1 MAERMV
7 TVIPATINPFTR
19 KSNLAFEKRRVA
31 GYARVSTDSDEQFT
45 SYEAQVEYYTQF
57 IKSHPDWE
65 FVKVYTDEGISGL
78 NTKNRGGFNEM
89 IAEAM
94 DGKIDLI
101 ITKSVSRFAR
111 NTVDSLVTIRKL
123 KEKNVEVFFEKENIY
138 TFDGKGELLLTI
150 MSSLA
155 QEESRSISENVTWG
169 QRRRFEQGKVSL
181 PYKQFLGYERGES
194 KDAPPVINE
203 EQAELV
209 RRIYTLFM
217 RGKTAGGIARIL
229 SGDGIPT
236 PAGKENWRASTV
248 ESILTNEKYRGSAR
262 LQKSFTTDFL
272 TKTMKKNKGEVP
284 QYFIEKSHEAII
296 EPEQWD
302 AVQDEVQRRKSIGKA
317 YSGKSVF
324 SAKIICGDCGEWYGL
339 KTWHSSDKYKAVVW
353 QCNRKYDK
361 DKPHCTTPHI
371 TEEELKTR
379 FLAVFNHLLSD
390 RAPILLL
397 CKAAKEKVTD
407 TLKIEEEMSSLLL
420 EMEELA
426 TLTREGILDNANSIQ
441 DQSDYLS
448 RYNGYVVRY
457 ENAKRRYDELSKLQT
472 EKEYKARRIDR
483 FLGIFDSYEE
493 PITTFDECLWLTIV
507 EYVRVNSDGSLLF
520 HFTNGT
526 EGLG

>member
-1 MAERMV
+1 MNPLMNPAGSNAQEKLNCINA
-7 TVIPATINPFTR
+7 TVIT
-19 KSNLAFEKRRVA
+19 
-31 GYARVSTDSDEQFT
+31 
-45 SYEAQVEYYTQF
+45 
-57 IKSHPDWE
+57 
-65 FVKVYTDEGISGL
+65 
-78 NTKNRGGFNEM
+78 
-89 IAEAM
+89 
-94 DGKIDLI
+94 
-101 ITKSVSRFAR
+101 
-111 NTVDSLVTIRKL
+111 
-123 KEKNVEVFFEKENIY
+123 
-138 TFDGKGELLLTI
+138 
-150 MSSLA
+150 
-155 QEESRSISENVTWG
+155 
-169 QRRRFEQGKVSL
+169 
-181 PYKQFLGYERGES
+181 
-194 KDAPPVINE
+194 
-203 EQAELV
+203 
-209 RRIYTLFM
+209 
-217 RGKTAGGIARIL
+217 
-229 SGDGIPT
+229 
-236 PAGKENWRASTV
+236 
-248 ESILTNEKYRGSAR
+248 
-262 LQKSFTTDFL
+262 QKSFTTDFL
-272 TKTMKKNKGEVP
+272 TKTMKKNEGEVP